1 MSTMTRIDPALPS
14 VAVSSAG
21 ANAASS
27 ADANIAHT
35 ANAASGQNAVNTAN
49 AAHAAGVAGQAP
61 PAPAVVV
68 IPALEPAASLVA
80 VVRELRADGID
91 VVVIDDGSGPSW
103 QVTFDRCELLGA
115 EVLHLPVNRGK
126 GNALREAF
134 AHVERMHPGAGV
146 VTADADGQHT
156 PTDIR
161 RVRDE
166 LDRRTL
172 TGHLQADA
180 SAPAPASSAGAS
192 ARTGAAAPVAP
203 LILGVRAFAGDVPLR
218 SRVGNVMSSLAF
230 RAASS
235 VALGDTQT
243 GLRGI
248 PAGALAWARTLPGDR
263 YEYEYTMLVRA
274 ARDGIGLTTIPIETV
289 YEDGNA
295 VSHFRPV
302 RDSLR
307 VLAPVAGFAA
317 SSLAAFALDTAL
329 FWALSVAGAP
339 IWAALAGARLVSS
352 AGNFSLNRWVV
363 FRGGA
368 RTPLLRSLLGYAALA
383 AGVLLG
389 GILLVDALVT
399 VGVGLLTAKVIAD
412 LVLFCLS
419 YVAQR
424 LLVFRRG

>member
-35 ANAASGQNAVNTAN
+35 ANAASGQNAVSTAN
-49 AAHAAGVAGQAP
+49 AANAAGVAGQAP

-180 SAPAPASSAGAS
+180 
-192 ARTGAAAPVAP
+192 
-203 LILGVRAFAGDVPLR
+203 
-218 SRVGNVMSSLAF
+218 
-230 RAASS
+230 
-235 VALGDTQT
+235 
-243 GLRGI
+243 
-248 PAGALAWARTLPGDR
+248 
-263 YEYEYTMLVRA
+263 
-274 ARDGIGLTTIPIETV
+274 
-289 YEDGNA
+289 
-295 VSHFRPV
+295 
-302 RDSLR
+302 
-307 VLAPVAGFAA
+307 
-317 SSLAAFALDTAL
+317 
-329 FWALSVAGAP
+329 
-339 IWAALAGARLVSS
+339 
-352 AGNFSLNRWVV
+352 
-363 FRGGA
+363 
-368 RTPLLRSLLGYAALA
+368 
-383 AGVLLG
+383 
-389 GILLVDALVT
+389 
-399 VGVGLLTAKVIAD
+399 
-412 LVLFCLS
+412 
-419 YVAQR
+419 
-424 LLVFRRG
+424 

>member
-1 MSTMTRIDPALPS
+1 MTRIDPALPS
-14 VAVSSAG
+14 VAASAADAASV
-21 ANAASS
+21 ANAAS
-27 ADANIAHT
+27 AV
-35 ANAASGQNAVNTAN
+35 SGQNAVNTAN
-49 AAHAAGVAGQAP
+49 AAGAAGQAP

-192 ARTGAAAPVAP
+192 ARTGAAAPVVP
-203 LILGVRAFAGDVPLR
+203 LVLGVRAFAGDVPLR

-230 RAASS
+230 RAASG

-274 ARDGIGLTTIPIETV
+274 ARDGIDLTTIPIETV

-329 FWALSVAGAP
+329 FCALSLAGAP

-419 YVAQR
+419 YVVQR